1 MMGGIVR
8 VVVVLF
14 VKIVRSAVAE
24 RINGDFV
31 AVILSSSLIQRTRH
45 WEGDE
50 APLSIWSME
59 YQRDEHH
66 VVKVLVD

>member
-45 WEGDE
+45 
-50 APLSIWSME
+50 
-59 YQRDEHH
+59 
-66 VVKVLVD
+66 